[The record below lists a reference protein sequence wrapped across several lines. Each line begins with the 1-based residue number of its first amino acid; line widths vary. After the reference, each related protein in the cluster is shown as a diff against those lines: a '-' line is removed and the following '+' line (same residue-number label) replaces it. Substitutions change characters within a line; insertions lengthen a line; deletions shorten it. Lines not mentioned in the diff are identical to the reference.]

1 MERLQ
6 GTSSRVQRLTGL
18 GALALLAAATAI
30 AFGRVFAGN
39 VTWKVLLPALASAAL
54 ASAFERRNLLLAAAM
69 SAVGM
74 IVVVGLLVFPHST
87 WHGVPTLETFS
98 AFRDAAG
105 HIGQEARVQ
114 IAPTPPLPPLLL
126 AAVTAVWAAI
136 FSAHALATRA
146 GSPLLALVPPV
157 ALVAFADTVLE
168 ESIRPQYG
176 LLFLVGALAIVFVD
190 GLRRVQRWGPT
201 WPWPG
206 QRHRLSATT
215 SRGARR
221 VAAIALAGA
230 AVLPAVLPGWG
241 TNAII
246 DLSGHGSPDV
256 ASIDPLVSIR
266 ASLTRGQAL
275 PLFDVK
281 TPFPTYYR
289 FIALDRF
296 DGTTWTPQL
305 APQSAPVT
313 SSSIL
318 TTPTAT
324 NRTIDQ
330 RFTVLTD
337 LSLPGV
343 PLSTPPVRAAL
354 DGLTGYYDPAAD
366 TIALPGGTII
376 SKGTTY
382 SVISQMVQPAPDDLR
397 AITFPPPADNSRYT
411 QLPIDPTMD
420 RIHQLA
426 LDWTAGATSDYDRIL
441 AIQDRLR
448 SAEFSYSLNVPPRD
462 DSFDLITFLTQTKRG
477 FCQQFA
483 SAMAVMLRTLD
494 IPARVAVGFTYGAY
508 NATTDSYHVTT
519 DQAHSWVEV
528 LFPGYGWLAFE
539 PTPGRL
545 NPVAREIDDPTTPCV
560 AHAGAPCVPR
570 PAHGGS
576 RSNGGTA
583 GKHGPVNEGRFLT
596 KGSRG
601 ATSPTPTVSGGAWRI
616 PVGPVLAVAA
626 ILAGLA
632 LLLIPPAR
640 ALRRRFRLA
649 RASRQPRALILAT
662 YEVFASRAADL
673 GLARG
678 PGETLEEYRVRLAAS
693 GLLSNGGLER
703 LTAIAA
709 RAAYAPDEPDGAEAD
724 DATRAAS
731 ETIRDLRRHTPI
743 GRRIIGAYRPD
754 LRA

>member
-6 GTSSRVQRLTGL
+6 GTSSRAQRLTAL
-18 GALALLAAATAI
+18 GALAVLAAATAI

-39 VTWKVLLPALASAAL
+39 VTWKVLVPALASAAL
-54 ASAFERRNLLLAAAM
+54 ASAFERRNLLLAAAV
-69 SAVGM
+69 SAAGM
-74 IVVVGLLVFPHST
+74 IVMVGLLVFPQST
-87 WHGVPTLETFS
+87 WHGVPTLETLS
-98 AFRDAAG
+98 AIRDAAR

-176 LLFLVGALAIVFVD
+176 LLFLAGALAIVFVD

-201 WPWPG
+201 WAWPG

-221 VAAIALAGA
+221 VAMLALAGA
-230 AVLPAVLPGWG
+230 AVLPTVLPGWG

-246 DLSGHGSPDV
+246 DLSGKGTPDV

-266 ASLTRGQAL
+266 ASLARGQAL
-275 PLFDVK
+275 PLFDVT

-289 FIALDRF
+289 FIALDHF
-296 DGTTWTPQL
+296 DGTTWTPEL

-313 SSSIL
+313 SSSVL

-324 NRTIDQ
+324 SRTIEQ

-337 LSLPGV
+337 LSLPGL
-343 PLSTPPVRAAL
+343 PMSTPPVRAAL
-354 DGLTGYYDPAAD
+354 GDLTAHYDPEAD
-366 TIALPGGTII
+366 TIALPAGTII
-376 SKGTTY
+376 SQGATY
-382 SVISQMVQPAPDDLR
+382 SVTSQMIQPTPDDLG
-397 AITFPPPADNSRYT
+397 AITFPASIGNSRYT
-411 QLPIDPTMD
+411 QLPFDPTTD

-426 LDWTAGATSDYDRIL
+426 LEWTQGATNDYERIL

-448 SAEFSYSLNVPPRD
+448 SPEFTYSLDVPPRA
-462 DSFDLITFLTQTKRG
+462 DSFDILSFLTQTKKG

-483 SAMAVMLRTLD
+483 SAMAVMLRSLD

-508 NATTDSYHVTT
+508 NATTDTYHVTT

-545 NPVAREIDDPTTPCV
+545 NPVARQIDDPSAPCV
-560 AHAGAPCVPR
+560 AHAGAPCVPAR
-570 PAHGGS
+570 PGG
-576 RSNGGTA
+576 GGRGNSA
-583 GKHGPVNEGRFLT
+583 KVGKGGGVNEQRFLT

-601 ATSPTPTVSGGAWRI
+601 ATSPVPTVGGGAWRI
-616 PVGPVLAVAA
+616 PIRPLLAIAGLLAA
-626 ILAGLA
+626 LA

-640 ALRRRFRLA
+640 ALRRRVRLA
-649 RASRQPRALILAT
+649 RSSREPRALILAT
-662 YEVFASRAADL
+662 YQVFTLRAADL
-673 GLARG
+673 GLAKG
-678 PGETLEEYRVRLAAS
+678 PGETLEEYRARLASS
-693 GLLSNGGLER
+693 GLLSNGGLDR
-703 LTAIAA
+703 LTAIAG
-709 RAAYAPDEPDGAEAD
+709 RAAYAPEDPDGAEAD
-724 DATRAAS
+724 EATRAAD
-731 ETIRDLRRHTPI
+731 ETIRDLRRHTPMSK
-743 GRRIIGAYRPD
+743 RILGAYRSE
-754 LRA
+754 L